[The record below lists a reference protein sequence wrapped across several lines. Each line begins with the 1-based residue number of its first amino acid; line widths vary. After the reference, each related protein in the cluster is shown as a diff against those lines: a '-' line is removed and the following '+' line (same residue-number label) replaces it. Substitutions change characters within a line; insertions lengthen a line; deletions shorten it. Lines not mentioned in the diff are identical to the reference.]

1 MTLRRV
7 LTGGLFG
14 LLLAAAAAPVASA
27 SAAPGYPPD
36 GDVTISVS
44 ATVVTVG
51 STVTVTGSGWAPN
64 SSVDVSS
71 ALTSQGFAPLTGDLG
86 SFRSANAVERLA
98 AAAVGVGTSAAGTF
112 STPLTLNQ
120 VGTVVI
126 TASGTSAAGA
136 AASASA
142 TVQVVPAA
150 DGGDDGSGSGS
161 GSGSGGDAGGVGGL
175 PDTGASL
182 GLPITLGA
190 ILVLGGA
197 GLLTVVRRR
206 KGGNA
211 TA

>member
-14 LLLAAAAAPVASA
+14 LLLAAAAPVASA
-27 SAAPGYPPD
+27 GAAPGYPPD

-71 ALTSQGFAPLTGDLG
+71 ALTSQGFAPPTGDLG

-161 GSGSGGDAGGVGGL
+161 GSGGDAGGVGGL